1 MNLVLDLGN
10 TNVKWAILR
19 DNKIVDYEIIRDF
32 SLLELSKIRLKYPSI
47 NHICCAKSGIFS
59 QSIEKFCKEFKIKYL
74 EVNHLCHLP
83 IHIDY
88 DTPKTLGP
96 DRIALCV
103 GAYMTV
109 PGNNLIIDIGTCITC
124 DLLINNK
131 YMGGQISPGIYMR
144 LNSLHK
150 NTANLP
156 KLNFEIIT
164 KDIGKT
170 TKDSILIGVYEG
182 ILFELEG
189 IIQKHK
195 LRYPDINVF
204 LTGGDRE
211 FFKKSIKHIN
221 FINPYLLMEGLNYI
235 IAFNE

>member
-10 TNVKWAILR
+10 TNVKWAVLH
-19 DNKIVDYEIIRDF
+19 DDKIIDHEIIFDF
-32 SLLELSKIRLKYPSI
+32 SLKTLDQIRVKYPNI
-47 NHICCAKSGIFS
+47 NHICCATSGIFNH
-59 QSIEKFCKEFKIKYL
+59 SIAEFCKEFKIKYL

-83 IHIDY
+83 IEIDY
-88 DTPKTLGP
+88 DTPNTLGP

-103 GAYMTV
+103 GAHMTM
-109 PGNNLIIDIGTCITC
+109 PGNNLIIDMGTCITY

-144 LNSLHK
+144 LNALYK

-156 KLNFEIIT
+156 KLNFEIIS

-195 LRYPDINVF
+195 LRYPDITIF
-204 LTGGDRE
+204 LTGGDRG
-211 FFKKSIKHIN
+211 FFKKNIKHIN

>member
-10 TNVKWAILR
+10 TNVKWAVLH
-19 DNKIVDYEIIRDF
+19 DDKIIDHEIIFDF
-32 SLLELSKIRLKYPSI
+32 SLKTLAQIRAKYPNI
-47 NHICCAKSGIFS
+47 NHICCAKSGIFNH
-59 QSIEKFCKEFKIKYL
+59 SIAEFCKEFKIKYL

-83 IHIDY
+83 IKIDY
-88 DTPKTLGP
+88 DTPNTLGP

-103 GAYMTV
+103 GAHMNT
-109 PGNNLIIDIGTCITC
+109 PGNNLIIDMGTCITY

-156 KLNFEIIT
+156 KLNFEIIS

-195 LRYPDINVF
+195 LRYPDITVF
-204 LTGGDRE
+204 LTGGDMG
-211 FFKKSIKHIN
+211 FFKKNIKHIN